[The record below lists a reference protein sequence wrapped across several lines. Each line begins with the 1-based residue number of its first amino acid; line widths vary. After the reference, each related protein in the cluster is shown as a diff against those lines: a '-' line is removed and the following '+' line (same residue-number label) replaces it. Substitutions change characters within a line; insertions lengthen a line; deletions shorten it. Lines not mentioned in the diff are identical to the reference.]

1 MTIVR
6 KDNTVIHSLADLKGK
21 RIGCLLYT
29 SPHIAAISAAPIEFG
44 IILHRFYDKIKLSFI
59 INR

>member
-21 RIGCLLYT
+21 RIGVQLGT
-29 SPHIAAISAAPIEFG
+29 TGARAKE
-44 IILHRFYDKIKLSFI
+44 
-59 INR
+59 